1 MIADIRLQS
10 QQLINPVFDSPKEL
24 VAYMGAIQ
32 AQEYTMARWAV
43 GVRLKSGSLTAVN
56 EALQKGEILRT
67 HVMRPTWHFIAAE
80 DIRWMLKLSGKRII
94 AANDS
99 YAKGHCQDISAETYH
114 KAFRLLEKLLE
125 GNNHQT
131 KLELEEAFRK
141 DGFETDDRQINRFF
155 TRAEAEG
162 LICSGADKG
171 SKPTFA
177 LLEERV
183 PPVKELHKEEALAK
197 LAHNYFR
204 SHSPAT
210 LADFIWWSGLT
221 TTEAKLAMNLISDEL
236 TNDLYADRQLFVH
249 NSCKEPEHSDILH
262 LLPSFDEYLI
272 SYKDRTDVLDLQH
285 HPKAFNT
292 FGTFHPVVLYQ
303 GKIVGNWK
311 KTPLKNELKIET
323 SWFEKSPKIKKT
335 LLSEG
340 EKRLKTFYSSPIKK

>member
-1 MIADIRLQS
+1 MIADIRLHS
-10 QQLINPVFDSPKEL
+10 QQLINPIFESPKEL

-43 GVRLKSGSLTAVN
+43 GIRLKTGNLSTVD
-56 EALQKGEILRT
+56 EALRKGEILRT

-99 YAKGHCQDISAETYH
+99 YAKGHCQDISSETYGR
-114 KAFRLLEKLLE
+114 AFRLLEKLLE

-131 KLELEEAFRK
+131 KQELEEAFRAE
-141 DGFETDDRQINRFF
+141 GFETDDRQINRFF

-171 SKPTFA
+171 NKPTYA

-183 PPVKELHKEEALAK
+183 PPVKELSKEEALAK
-197 LAHNYFR
+197 LARNYFR
-204 SHSPAT
+204 SHSPAS
-210 LADFIWWSGLT
+210 LNDFIWWSGLT
-221 TTEAKLAMNLISDEL
+221 ASEAKLALNLIAEEL
-236 TNDLYADRQLFVH
+236 TTGCFADRELFLH
-249 NSCKEPEHSDILH
+249 NSCQEAEHTDILH

-272 SYKDRTDVLDLQH
+272 SYKDRTDVLDIQH

-292 FGTFHPVVLYQ
+292 FGTFHPVILYK
-303 GKIVGNWK
+303 GKIIGNWK
-311 KTPLKNELKIET
+311 KITRKNGPVVEMN
-323 SWFEKSPKIKKT
+323 WFEKNQKVKKE
-335 LLSEG
+335 LLQQG
-340 EKRLKTFYSSPIKK
+340 EEKFKSFYL